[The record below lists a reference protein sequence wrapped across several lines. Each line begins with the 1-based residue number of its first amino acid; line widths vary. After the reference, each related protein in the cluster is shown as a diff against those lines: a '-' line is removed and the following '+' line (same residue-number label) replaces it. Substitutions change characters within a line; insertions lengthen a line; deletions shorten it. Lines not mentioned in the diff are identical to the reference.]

1 MAINDDIEK
10 AKKALTDIDKKAVP
24 QAMARTI
31 NNIAAKVMVRAVI
44 DTSKKVDVPKRFIK
58 GRAKLE
64 RAKPRRLSA
73 FIKVNRGNL
82 PVIRLVKGDGR
93 FIRRGE
99 NKGQLKVGNRF
110 YQRSFIQELKNGRT
124 QVMQRQGK
132 DRYPIDVVKI
142 PLKIPLTEAF
152 HAEVKRAYEKEMPME
167 LRNQLIRQIQIV
179 VKK

>member
-31 NNIAAKVMVRAVI
+31 NNVAAKVMVRAVI
-44 DTSKKVDVPKRFIK
+44 DTSKKVDVPKRLIK

-73 FIKVNRGNL
+73 FIRVNRGNL
-82 PVIRLVKGDGR
+82 PVIRLVTGGGR
-93 FIRRGE
+93 FVRRGE
-99 NKGQLKVGNRF
+99 NKGQLKIGNRL
-110 YQRSFIQELKNGRT
+110 YPRAFIQKLKNGRV
-124 QVMQRQGK
+124 QVLQRQGK
-132 DRYPIDVVKI
+132 ERYPIDVVKI
-142 PLKIPLTEAF
+142 PLTESF
-152 HAEVKRAYEKEMPME
+152 NAEVKRAYEKDMPQE
-167 LRNQLIRQIQIV
+167 LRTQLIRQIQIV

>member
-10 AKKALTDIDKKAVP
+10 AKKALSDIDKKAVP

-31 NNIAAKVMVRAVI
+31 NNVAAKVMVRAVI

-73 FIKVNRGNL
+73 FVKVNRGNL
-82 PVIRLVKGDGR
+82 PVIRLIKGDGR
-93 FIRRGE
+93 FVLRGE

-110 YQRSFIQELKNGRT
+110 FQRAF
-124 QVMQRQGK
+124 
-132 DRYPIDVVKI
+132 I
-142 PLKIPLTEAF
+142 PLKIPLTEAV

>member
-31 NNIAAKVMVRAVI
+31 NNVAAKVMVRAVI
-44 DTSKKVDVPKRFIK
+44 DTSKKVDVPKRLIK
-58 GRAKLE
+58 GRVRLE
-64 RAKPRRLSA
+64 RAKSNRLCA

-82 PVIRLVKGDGR
+82 PVIRMVKGNGR
-93 FIRRGE
+93 FIRTGE

-110 YQRSFIQELKNGRT
+110 FQRAFIQTLQNGRT

-152 HAEVKRAYEKEMPME
+152 YSEVKRAYEKDMPME
-167 LRNQLIRQIQIV
+167 LRNQLIRQMQIV

>member
-31 NNIAAKVMVRAVI
+31 NNVAAKVMVRAVI
-44 DTSKKVDVPKRFIK
+44 DTSKKVDVPKRLIK
-58 GRAKLE
+58 GRVRLE
-64 RAKPRRLSA
+64 RAKSNRLCA

-82 PVIRLVKGDGR
+82 PVIRK
-93 FIRRGE
+93 GE

-110 YQRSFIQELKNGRT
+110 FQRAFIQTLQNGRT

-152 HAEVKRAYEKEMPME
+152 YSEVKRAYEKDMPME
-167 LRNQLIRQIQIV
+167 LRNQLIRQMQIV

>member
-24 QAMARTI
+24 QAIARTI

-58 GRAKLE
+58 GRVRLE
-64 RAKPRRLSA
+64 RAKSNRLSA

-82 PVIRLVKGDGR
+82 PVIRFKGNGR
-93 FIRRGE
+93 FVRRGE

-110 YQRSFIQELKNGRT
+110 YQRAFIQMLKNGRV

-152 HAEVKRAYEKEMPME
+152 HAEVKRAYENEMPIE
-167 LRNQLIRQIQIV
+167 LRNQLIRQMQIV
-179 VKK
+179 LKK

>member
-10 AKKALTDIDKKAVP
+10 AKKALSDIDKKAVP

-31 NNIAAKVMVRAVI
+31 NNIAAKVMVRSVI
-44 DTSKKVDVPKRFIK
+44 ETSKKVDVPKRLIK

-73 FIKVNRGNL
+73 FIHVNRGNL
-82 PVIRLVKGDGR
+82 PVIRLVTGGGR
-93 FIRRGE
+93 FVRRGE
-99 NKGQLKVGNRF
+99 NKGQLKIGNRL
-110 YQRSFIQELKNGRT
+110 YPRAFIQKLKSGRV
-124 QVMQRQGK
+124 QVLQRQGK

-142 PLKIPLTEAF
+142 PLKTPLTESF
-152 HAEVKRAYEKEMPME
+152 NAEVKRAYEKDVTQE
-167 LRNQLIRQIQIV
+167 LRSQLIRQIQIV

>member
-10 AKKALTDIDKKAVP
+10 AKKALSDIDKKAVP
-24 QAMARTI
+24 Q
-31 NNIAAKVMVRAVI
+31 VMVRAVI

-73 FIKVNRGNL
+73 FVKVNRGNL
-82 PVIRLVKGDGR
+82 PVIRLIKGDGR
-93 FIRRGE
+93 FVLRGE

-110 YQRSFIQELKNGRT
+110 FQRAFIQKLQNGRT